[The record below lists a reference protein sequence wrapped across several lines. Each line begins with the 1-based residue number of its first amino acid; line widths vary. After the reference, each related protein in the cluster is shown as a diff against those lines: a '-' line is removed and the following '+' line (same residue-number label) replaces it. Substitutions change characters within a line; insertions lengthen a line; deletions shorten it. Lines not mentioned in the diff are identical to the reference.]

1 MFKYGYKA
9 GWLNIG
15 DFFCYRWNPCF
26 YMPLL
31 VGGGTQPYCR
41 TNLKCQRA
49 VRMTNYPPP
58 ATHSHSAPPSPRA
71 EVDALVQVRGVLGR
85 MDERALH
92 AGTGRVRGSG
102 RPWLARD
109 GALCVPCHR

>member
-31 VGGGTQPYCR
+31 VGGGTQPYCF
-41 TNLKCQRA
+41 
-49 VRMTNYPPP
+49 
-58 ATHSHSAPPSPRA
+58 THDKLSSPRDALPQRTALATA

>member
-31 VGGGTQPYCR
+31 VGGGTQPYC
-41 TNLKCQRA
+41 
-49 VRMTNYPPP
+49 
-58 ATHSHSAPPSPRA
+58 PSP
-71 EVDALVQVRGVLGR
+71 
-85 MDERALH
+85 
-92 AGTGRVRGSG
+92 
-102 RPWLARD
+102 
-109 GALCVPCHR
+109 